1 MEEFQEIMKVRYD
14 KKISI
19 EDTVRNAITKGV
31 ATEDIK
37 RVERLER
44 LERTNDKNIS
54 EVLKDDYCI

>member
-37 RVERLER
+37 RVES

>member
-31 ATEDIK
+31 AIEDIK
-37 RVERLER
+37 RVES